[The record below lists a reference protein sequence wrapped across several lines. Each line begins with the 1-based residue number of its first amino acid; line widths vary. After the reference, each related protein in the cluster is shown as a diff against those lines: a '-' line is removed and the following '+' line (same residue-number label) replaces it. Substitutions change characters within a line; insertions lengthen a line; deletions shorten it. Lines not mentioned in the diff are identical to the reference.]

1 MFKLQNVFNFNP
13 CFWFITFYDLTYFI
27 INSGQIFME
36 LLKTKCF
43 SSMFFSFRNIL
54 TLFFKPIRLSKVVR
68 YKSAAGTR
76 RAKTSLVGPL
86 KVLTSGT
93 YRGHSGESQG
103 TNTKMKKKK
112 KRKNCFSEAIVLALR
127 IYSSFLQE
135 EQIFKCSQRGRPR
148 DVYGNKLQ
156 DVMGTK

>member
-1 MFKLQNVFNFNP
+1 
-13 CFWFITFYDLTYFI
+13 
-27 INSGQIFME
+27 ME

-43 SSMFFSFRNIL
+43 SSMIFSFKNIL

-76 RAKTSLVGPL
+76 RPEDVPCRSRKGPNVRYL
-86 KVLTSGT
+86 
-93 YRGHSGESQG
+93 QG
-103 TNTKMKKKK
+103 TFRSVSGDQYKNEKKKK
-112 KRKNCFSEAIVLALR
+112 KLR

-156 DVMGTK
+156 YVPGTKWWAVVGTSTGCRSNMFFKFNSQTH

>member
-1 MFKLQNVFNFNP
+1 
-13 CFWFITFYDLTYFI
+13 
-27 INSGQIFME
+27 
-36 LLKTKCF
+36 
-43 SSMFFSFRNIL
+43 MFFSFRNIL

-93 YRGHSGESQG
+93 YRGPSGESQG

-112 KRKNCFSEAIVLALR
+112 NEKIVFQKQQSLLYISIPVFYRKNKYSNVLNGGVHGTSTGTSCR
-127 IYSSFLQE
+127 TSREPNDGTFQ
-135 EQIFKCSQRGRPR
+135 GRPR
-148 DVYGNKLQ
+148 DVGQTCFLSSTHKHIKLTLTGYFIQ
-156 DVMGTK
+156 QQKIQ

>member
-1 MFKLQNVFNFNP
+1 
-13 CFWFITFYDLTYFI
+13 
-27 INSGQIFME
+27 
-36 LLKTKCF
+36 
-43 SSMFFSFRNIL
+43 MFFSFRNIL

-93 YRGHSGESQG
+93 YRGPSGESQG

-112 KRKNCFSEAIVLALR
+112 KNEKIV
-127 IYSSFLQE
+127 FQK
-135 EQIFKCSQRGRPR
+135 Q
-148 DVYGNKLQ
+148 
-156 DVMGTK
+156 